1 MWRGPIIAGNTVIVI
16 KFYKLTEISRDAYLH
31 FPNGLLIISYRH
43 RISIARRGTRQKMMI
58 NLSTKRAAFCIAYF
72 HSNELPVILRHFR
85 ETICIHGILSCFLLT
100 SPNESLGHWRRCYYF
115 FLHNDAYLPFITQFC
130 NTTPVIIEVNYIHGT
145 CMHEFEITMILTSYD
160 HDDKK

>member
-1 MWRGPIIAGNTVIVI
+1 M
-16 KFYKLTEISRDAYLH
+16 
-31 FPNGLLIISYRH
+31 IISYRH

-100 SPNESLGHWRRCYYF
+100 SPNASLGHWKRCMRSCSYYF
-115 FLHNDAYLPFITQFC
+115 FLHNFAHLPFITQFC
-130 NTTPVIIEVNYIHGT
+130 NTTPVIIEVINKHGT